1 MIYDCFMFGGYDMD
15 ILEIRLNIL
24 DPFVDYFVLGESR
37 QTFSGKW
44 KPMHYA
50 NNKYR
55 FSKWKDK
62 IIRVIPPLLT
72 TKDPFVRA
80 GFQKEY
86 LKNGLE
92 GVKDEDIVYF
102 GDTDELWKS
111 KEIGDNVYNLRQ
123 LNYCYYLNQ
132 RSREEWIG
140 TIVGKWKTIK
150 TNSFNHWRANKNN
163 ILEDGGW
170 HFTNMM
176 DVEGIKNK
184 LEMYDHQEFI
194 GEKDFVEERMKNGED
209 YVGRSRDWRG
219 HPFEFWTEEENL
231 PQYILDNKEKYAHL
245 WKEKML

>member
-1 MIYDCFMFGGYDMD
+1 MFGGYDLD
-15 ILEIRLNIL
+15 ILEIRFNIL

-50 NNKYR
+50 NNKDR
-55 FSKWKDK
+55 FAKWKDK

-72 TKDPFVRA
+72 TEDPFVRA

-86 LKNGLE
+86 LKNGLDE
-92 GVKDEDIVYF
+92 AGDEDIVYF
-102 GDTDELWKS
+102 GDTDEIWKPKKVS
-111 KEIGDNVYNLRQ
+111 VLEEYYGDNVYNLRQ

-140 TIVGKWKTIK
+140 TIVGKWKTVK

-163 ILEDGGW
+163 VLDDGGW
-170 HFTNMM
+170 HFTNAY

-184 LEMYDHQEFI
+184 LDYYDHQEFNT
-194 GEKDFVEERMKNGED
+194 EEIKFALRQRMEFGED
-209 YVGRSRDWRG
+209 YVGRSTDHLG
-219 HPFEFWTEEENL
+219 HRFEFWLEEENL
-231 PQYILDNKEKYAHL
+231 PQYILDNKEKYGHIF
-245 WKEKML
+245 KS